1 MPEDVILEDDI
12 PLQTRKDKYDAACKA
27 VLAHKVILA
36 WILKCCTAE
45 FAECGIEDIMG
56 KYIEGTPEVAKAIVH
71 RDKKNKALLIDG
83 TNTEDKSVA
92 EGTVTFDVK
101 FVAHA
106 PLNGEMIKL
115 ILNVEAQNNSNSG
128 YSLVKRALYY
138 CGRMLSMQYGREF
151 TKSHYEQLKKVY
163 SIWICP
169 NPSAGNENSIVKY
182 AVQKDVMLGSSTE
195 VQANYDLLNVV
206 MVNLGSE
213 AQQAAGSLLK
223 LLTVLFASPKTLE
236 EKKFII
242 SNEFDIKMNS
252 DMEQEVDE
260 MCNLSDGVYE
270 AGKAAG
276 MAAGIAAGKA
286 EGLAAGKAE
295 GEAIGEARVHRET
308 ALKMLRKQK
317 ALVEIMEFTNLSQ
330 EEVYALAKANGLEV
344 IVG

>member
-1 MPEDVILEDDI
+1 MCDI
-12 PLQTRKDKYDAACKA
+12 
-27 VLAHKVILA
+27 
-36 WILKCCTAE
+36 
-45 FAECGIEDIMG
+45 
-56 KYIEGTPEVAKAIVH
+56 
-71 RDKKNKALLIDG
+71 
-83 TNTEDKSVA
+83 
-92 EGTVTFDVK
+92 
-101 FVAHA
+101 
-106 PLNGEMIKL
+106 IK
-115 ILNVEAQNNSNSG
+115 
-128 YSLVKRALYY
+128 
-138 CGRMLSMQYGREF
+138 
-151 TKSHYEQLKKVY
+151 
-163 SIWICP
+163 
-169 NPSAGNENSIVKY
+169 ENSIVKY
-182 AVQKDVMLGSSTE
+182 AVQKDVVIGGSTE
-195 VQANYDLLNVV
+195 EQVNYDLLNVV

-223 LLTVLFASPKTLE
+223 LLTVLFASQKTLE

>member
-1 MPEDVILEDDI
+1 MPEDSILENDI
-12 PLQTRKDKYDAACKA
+12 PLQTRKEKYDAACKA

-115 ILNVEAQNNSNSG
+115 ILNVEAQNNSNPG
-128 YSLVKRALYY
+128 YPLVKRALYY
-138 CGRMLSMQYGREF
+138 CGRMLSRQYGREF
-151 TKSHYEQLKKVY
+151 IKSHYEQLKKVY

-182 AVQKDVMLGSSTE
+182 AVQKDVVLGSSTE

-252 DMEQEVDE
+252 DMAQEVDE

-276 MAAGIAAGKA
+276 MAAGEAVGMAK
-286 EGLAAGKAE
+286 
-295 GEAIGEARVHRET
+295 GEAIGEARKQLENIRAIMEN
-308 ALKMLRKQK
+308 LKLSAQDAMK
-317 ALVEIMEFTNLSQ
+317 ALNIPPEDQQKLLTL
-330 EEVYALAKANGLEV
+330 L
-344 IVG
+344 